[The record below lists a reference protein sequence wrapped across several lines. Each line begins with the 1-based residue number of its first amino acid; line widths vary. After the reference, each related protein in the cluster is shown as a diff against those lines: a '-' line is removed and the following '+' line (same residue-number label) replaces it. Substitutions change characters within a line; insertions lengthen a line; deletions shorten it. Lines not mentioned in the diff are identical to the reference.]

1 MSLVTLTLAIPVLAA
16 ALLRSPWRALAHDSA
31 QHVFFGACVAMLMLW
46 TMQVDFGSGLTLH
59 LLGITTVTLMFG
71 WPLALVAGA
80 IVTLGSPLAGLAAWD
95 QTAAVFLSQCA
106 VPVAISWQ
114 IYRLSLRRLPHN
126 FFIYIFICAFLGAG
140 LAIGAAT
147 FAQFLL
153 WRLDGGVSGP
163 ETAALTRFLPLYAYP
178 EAFINGFV
186 MTGLVVARPHWVAS
200 FDDSIY
206 LHGK

>member
-1 MSLVTLTLAIPVLAA
+1 MSWVTLTLAIPVLIA
-16 ALLRSPWRALAHDSA
+16 ALLRSPWRALAHGRA
-31 QHVFFGACVAMLMLW
+31 QHVFFGACVATLLLW

-80 IVTLGSPLAGLAAWD
+80 IVTLGSPLAGLAEWN

-126 FFIYIFICAFLGAG
+126 FFIYIFICAFLGAA
-140 LAIGAAT
+140 LAIVAAT
-147 FAQFLL
+147 LAQFLL
-153 WRLDGGVSGP
+153 WRLDGGAGGA
-163 ETAALTRFLPLYAYP
+163 EAAALTRFLPLYAYP

-186 MTGLVVARPHWVAS
+186 MTGLVVARPHWVVS
-200 FDDSIY
+200 FDDAIY

>member
-1 MSLVTLTLAIPVLAA
+1 MSWITAILSGSVLVA
-16 ALLRSPWRALAHDSA
+16 ALLRSPWRSLAPGPA
-31 QHVFFGACVAMLMLW
+31 QHVFFGACVAILMLW
-46 TMQVDFGSGLTLH
+46 TMRVDFGSGLTLH

-80 IVTLGSPLAGLAAWD
+80 IVTLGSPLAGLAEWS
-95 QTAAVFLSQCA
+95 QTAAIFLSQCA

-114 IYRLSLRRLPHN
+114 IYRLSQRRLPHN
-126 FFIYIFICAFLGAG
+126 FFIYIFICAFLGAA

-147 FAQFLL
+147 FTQFLL

-163 ETAALTRFLPLYAYP
+163 ETSASPCFFPMLYP

-200 FDDSIY
+200 FDDAIY